1 MMHRT
6 PPEIPKRD
14 TGRGAPQGL
23 GMGMRMST
31 ELVSAV
37 FVGGGIGYLLDYWFN
52 TKPWLTVLFF
62 MFGLA
67 AGFRNMYRIA
77 MQDPPGR
84 EGIGR
89 GETIRDANRPEEPPR
104 S

>member
-1 MMHRT
+1 MS
-6 PPEIPKRD
+6 D

-31 ELVSAV
+31 ELVSSV
-37 FVGGGIGYLLDYWFN
+37 FVGGGIGYLLDYWFH
-52 TKPWLTVLFF
+52 TKPWLTVIFF
-62 MFGLA
+62 MFGMA

-77 MQDPPGR
+77 TQDPP
-84 EGIGR
+84 R
-89 GETIRDANRPEEPPR
+89 GEGKDQGKSIRAANPPEEPPR

>member
-1 MMHRT
+1 MSTTKHGT
-6 PPEIPKRD
+6 
-14 TGRGAPQGL
+14 PQGM

-52 TKPWLTVLFF
+52 TKPWLTVIFF
-62 MFGLA
+62 MFGMA

-77 MQDPPGR
+77 TYAPSQG
-84 EGIGR
+84 EGKGQ
-89 GETIRDANRPEEPPR
+89 GESIRVADRPEEPPR
-104 S
+104 